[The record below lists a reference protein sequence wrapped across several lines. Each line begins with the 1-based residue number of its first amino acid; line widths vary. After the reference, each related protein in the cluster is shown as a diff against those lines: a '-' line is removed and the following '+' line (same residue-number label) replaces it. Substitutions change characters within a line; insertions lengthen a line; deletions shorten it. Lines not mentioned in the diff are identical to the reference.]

1 MPKDSIGPKIKAL
14 RKGRGLTQ
22 EQLAKDLGYSHKSV
36 VTHIEKG
43 ESEMSY
49 EKILLLLRTYHIDA
63 NELFDQKYID
73 RIDDLLGEERNKAKH
88 DKVVVYLHGLHGS
101 AKEID
106 EYRFLSKWYDLKGL
120 DYEDGNP
127 WEVGP
132 IIQAKFKEL
141 IAPYKEVVVIANSI
155 GAFYA
160 YEYLGDFPI
169 NHAFFIS
176 PIASMSKILFDYI
189 FTSKIL
195 FDYIFTGQVSEKELE
210 EKKFVTAP
218 DGTLLSYGFYQK
230 YRFSDYH
237 GHWDVETDLLRGSR
251 DELVY
256 IENIEDFLKAHP
268 QSKLTILEG
277 AEHYIHDKE
286 EMDFVRDWI
295 ARTLRV

>member
-1 MPKDSIGPKIKAL
+1 MPKDSIGPRIKAL

-141 IAPYKEVVVIANSI
+141 IASYKEVIVIANSI

-169 NHAFFIS
+169 NHAFFVS
-176 PIASMSKILFDYI
+176 PIASMSKILY
-189 FTSKIL
+189 
-195 FDYIFTGQVSEKELE
+195 DYIFTGQVSEKELE

-218 DGTLLSYGFYQK
+218 DGTLLSYDFFK
-230 YRFSDYH
+230 EYRGNDYH
-237 GHWDVETDLLRGSR
+237 GRWDVETDLLRGSR